1 MLAERRLARRI
12 RYKSPTGCT
21 STTRRIHKYSESV
34 QVLLK
39 LQEYRD
45 ERSRHVHAGQR
56 ERCDGLPQ
64 AEVGAL
70 VKVVTPSYKI
80 ADGYEIKQQEAKPN
94 GG

>member
-1 MLAERRLARRI
+1 M
-12 RYKSPTGCT
+12 
-21 STTRRIHKYSESV
+21 STTRRIHKYPAAF
-34 QVLLK
+34 QALLT

-45 ERSRHVHAGQR
+45 ERSRPVHAGPL

-64 AEVGAL
+64 AEVVAL
-70 VKVVTPSYKI
+70 IKVVTPSYKI